1 MRWPGRLKLHQ
12 MIEQAMQDQAPQMY
26 ARMKA
31 NGTLQGELEIRVAV
45 AEEIRELQLGAPG
58 SPLEQ
63 ALSSSETNLS
73 KRAGLIQQAQSAATE
88 AAFSVAFQ
96 FGPESQTEAA

>member
-12 MIEQAMQDQAPQMY
+12 MIEQAMLDQAPQMH

-45 AEEIRELQLGAPG
+45 AEEVRELALGAPK
-58 SPLEQ
+58 SPLSQ
-63 ALSSSETNLS
+63 ALSSNEPNLS
-73 KRAGLIQQAQSAATE
+73 TREGMILQAQSAATE
-88 AAFSVAFQ
+88 AAFEVAFQ
-96 FGPESQTEAA
+96 FPRESETAAI